1 MRTSRLICLLFLEG
15 LVSIFQVSVAF
26 SSVSSLISSSLSRTR
41 TRTRTR
47 AFQLPSLQSASFR
60 CSVSQQEDYS
70 LALDELLSSSKCWET
85 PTGDQQ
91 SLAFLFVGPKH
102 ADFFDVIA
110 KEAAQKM
117 GPQTK
122 LLALVGGGI
131 VGGNEE
137 VDDSSRP
144 SMSLLAGILPEGSHA
159 DLFCVYANEQ
169 DVVSA
174 IPTRISS
181 SSSSCSAS
189 NQRPPSYFVF
199 PDPYST
205 KMNQVLQALDN
216 LGAVVAGGVSVPINM
231 YQPSVA
237 IQDKVL
243 PTGSIVGVC
252 LGGNIGLQ
260 TIVAQG
266 CRPVGPTFTVTNIQG
281 NAIHELDSESAIQQL
296 EQAVRDAPKEDQE
309 LVRNFGVL
317 GGVHRYDAKQDEND
331 VQDYLIRQVL
341 GFRPQSGS
349 ILVGG
354 QVKEG
359 DNFRFHVRSADSARE
374 DMKLMIQRAKTERLF
389 LGTRTLGEPLC
400 ALQISS
406 IARGQE
412 LFGSPNID
420 LQNVQRLF
428 EDTTSLSLEDDDG
441 RQQDDNEHD
450 DRDVDDDKPE
460 LPPVAGFFA
469 NGEIGP
475 VGIRM
480 GGNNKNDLTKTNTHL
495 LGFTTVVA
503 MLCDYSA
510 SIQEDERHTLLDDDI
525 SALEDAWG

>member
-1 MRTSRLICLLFLEG
+1 VVDIIVTRAKLNAAYTMSSRLIFLLFLLS

-26 SSVSSLISSSLSRTR
+26 SSVPSISSLSRTR
-41 TRTRTR
+41 TRS
-47 AFQLPSLQSASFR
+47 FQVPSLQAAFR

-70 LALDELLSSSKCWET
+70 LALDELLSKWEK
-85 PTGDQQ
+85 PTGDEQ
-91 SLAFLFVGPKH
+91 SLAFLFVTPKH
-102 ADFFDVIA
+102 ADSFGVIV
-110 KEAAQKM
+110 KEAAQKL

-131 VGGNEE
+131 VGGNKE
-137 VDDSSRP
+137 VVDSSRP
-144 SMSLLAGILPEGSHA
+144 SMSLLAGILPQGSHA
-159 DLFCVYANEQ
+159 DLFCVYAHEQ
-169 DVVSA
+169 DVASV
-174 IPTRISS
+174 IPNRMPSS
-181 SSSSCSAS
+181 LASS
-189 NQRPPSYFVF
+189 NRPPSYFVF

-205 KMNQVLQALDN
+205 KLNQVLQALDN
-216 LGAVVAGGVSVPINM
+216 LGAVVAGGVSVPLNM
-231 YQPSVA
+231 RHASLA

-243 PTGSIVGVC
+243 PTGSIIGVC

-266 CRPVGPTFTVTNIQG
+266 CRRVGPTFTVTNIQG
-281 NAIHELDSESAIQQL
+281 NAIHELDSESAIEQL
-296 EQAVRDAPKEDQE
+296 EQAVSAAPKEDQE

-317 GGVHRYDAKQDEND
+317 GGVHRHDAKHDEND

-354 QVKEG
+354 NVKEG
-359 DNFRFHVRSADSARE
+359 DSFRFHVRSADSARE
-374 DMKLMIQRAKTERLF
+374 DMQLMIQRAKTERLF
-389 LGTRTLGEPLC
+389 MGTRSLGEPLC

-428 EDTTSLSLEDDDG
+428 EETLSLDEDD
-441 RQQDDNEHD
+441 RQDDGDEE
-450 DRDVDDDKPE
+450 DKPE
-460 LPPVAGFFA
+460 SPPVAGFFA

-480 GGNNKNDLTKTNTHL
+480 GGKHDLFTKTNTHL

-510 SIQEDERHTLLDDDI
+510 IIQEDELYTLLDDDI
-525 SALEDAWG
+525 SAFKDAWG

>member
-1 MRTSRLICLLFLEG
+1 
-15 LVSIFQVSVAF
+15 
-26 SSVSSLISSSLSRTR
+26 
-41 TRTRTR
+41 
-47 AFQLPSLQSASFR
+47 
-60 CSVSQQEDYS
+60 
-70 LALDELLSSSKCWET
+70 
-85 PTGDQQ
+85 
-91 SLAFLFVGPKH
+91 LFVGPKH
-102 ADFFDVIA
+102 ADSFGIIA
-110 KEAAQKM
+110 KEAAKKM
-117 GPQTK
+117 GPQTN

-131 VGGNEE
+131 VGGNEKVE
-137 VDDSSRP
+137 HDDSSRSCS
-144 SMSLLAGILPEGSHA
+144 SMSLLAGILPRGSHA
-159 DLFCVYANEQ
+159 DLFSVYANEK
-169 DVVSA
+169 DVASV

-181 SSSSCSAS
+181 SSSLSLSSSS
-189 NQRPPSYFVF
+189 NYRPPSYFVF

-205 KMNQVLQALDN
+205 KLNQVLQALDK
-216 LGAVVAGGVSVPINM
+216 LGAVVAGGVSVPLTMNH
-231 YQPSVA
+231 PSVA
-237 IQDKVL
+237 IQGKVL

-281 NAIHELDSESAIQQL
+281 NAIHELDYESAIQQL
-296 EQAVRDAPKEDQE
+296 ERAVRVAPKEDQE

-317 GGVHRYDAKQDEND
+317 GGVHRHDAKEDEND

-354 QVKEG
+354 LVKKG
-359 DNFRFHVRSADSARE
+359 DSFRFHVRSADSARE
-374 DMKLMIQRAKTERLF
+374 DMHLMISRAKTERLF
-389 LGTRTLGEPLC
+389 MGTGSLGEPMC

-428 EDTTSLSLEDDDG
+428 EDSTLSLDEDDA
-441 RQQDDNEHD
+441 QDDSEHG
-450 DRDVDDDKPE
+450 DVDGGVDNDNPE

-480 GGNNKNDLTKTNTHL
+480 GGKNDFTSKTNTHL

-510 SIQEDERHTLLDDDI
+510 SIQEGELHTFLDDDI
-525 SALEDAWG
+525 STLKDAWG

>member
-1 MRTSRLICLLFLEG
+1 
-15 LVSIFQVSVAF
+15 
-26 SSVSSLISSSLSRTR
+26 
-41 TRTRTR
+41 
-47 AFQLPSLQSASFR
+47 
-60 CSVSQQEDYS
+60 
-70 LALDELLSSSKCWET
+70 LALDELLVKWEI
-85 PTGDQQ
+85 PTGEQQ

-102 ADFFDVIA
+102 ADSFGLIA
-110 KEAAQKM
+110 KKAAQKL

-137 VDDSSRP
+137 VDDSSRS
-144 SMSLLAGILPEGSHA
+144 SMSLLGGILPEGSHA
-159 DLFCVYANEQ
+159 DLFCVYANEE
-169 DVVSA
+169 DVASA

-181 SSSSCSAS
+181 S
-189 NQRPPSYFVF
+189 NRPPSYFVF

-205 KMNQVLQALDN
+205 KMNQVLKALDS
-216 LGAVVAGGVSVPINM
+216 LGAVVAGGVSVPLNM
-231 YQPSVA
+231 IQPSVA

-281 NAIHELDSESAIQQL
+281 NAIHELDSESAIAQL
-296 EQAVRDAPKEDQE
+296 EQAVSDAPKEDQE

-317 GGVHRYDAKQDEND
+317 GGVHRDDAKHDEND

-354 QVKEG
+354 HVKEG
-359 DNFRFHVRSADSARE
+359 DSFRFHVRSANSARE
-374 DMKLMIQRAKTERLF
+374 DMQLMIQRAKTERLF
-389 LGTRTLGEPLC
+389 LGTRSLGEPLC

-412 LFGSPNID
+412 LFGSPNVD
-420 LQNVQRLF
+420 LQSVQRLF
-428 EDTTSLSLEDDDG
+428 EATLSFDEDDAQADSEHA
-441 RQQDDNEHD
+441 DDAA
-450 DRDVDDDKPE
+450 DKPE

-480 GGNNKNDLTKTNTHL
+480 GGKNDFTKTNTHL

-503 MLCDYSA
+503 MLCDYSV
-510 SIQEDERHTLLDDDI
+510 SIQEDKRHTLLDADI
-525 SALEDAWG
+525 STTEDVWG